1 MSISDVIY
9 QAGHLPHLLSK
20 VDPVTKS
27 VYRKKYRKFKKVGGV
42 TILTAVGTSTA
53 VDFFKDVSVSKLK
66 AYGYKTMF
74 FVVSGPLIQVFAVP
88 MYIFSY
94 GTRLRN
100 LAIAIMEVGSLICK
114 GEVEV
119 STFFFIFLDFVL
131 FGEYVSATEG
141 ENWRFIGN
149 ETDSKISNVVN
160 SVGVCNE

>member
-1 MSISDVIY
+1 MSLSDIIL

-27 VYRKKYRKFKKVGGV
+27 LYRKKYRKFKKVGGI
-42 TILTAVGTSTA
+42 TILTAVGTST
-53 VDFFKDVSVSKLK
+53 VVECFKDVSVSKLK

-74 FVVSGPLIQVFAVP
+74 FVFSGPFIQVVAVP
-88 MYIFSY
+88 MSIYSY

-100 LAIAIMEVGSLICK
+100 VSIALMKIGAELSR

-131 FGEYVSATEG
+131 FGEYVSATE
-141 ENWRFIGN
+141 EEDWRFIG
-149 ETDSKISNVVN
+149 DAD
-160 SVGVCNE
+160 